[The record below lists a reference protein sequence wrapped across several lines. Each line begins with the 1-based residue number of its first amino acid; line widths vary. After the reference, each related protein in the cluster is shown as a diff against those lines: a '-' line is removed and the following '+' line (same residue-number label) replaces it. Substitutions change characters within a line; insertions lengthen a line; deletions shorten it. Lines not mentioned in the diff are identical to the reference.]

1 MTKNILFDMGSVLI
15 GFEPPAFLDRM
26 GITDSDDRRELL
38 WELFGSADWVALDR
52 GAVTEEELIELVSA
66 RVSPHLAG
74 TVRELITGW
83 DRVCRPIEG
92 MEALCG
98 ELHQAGYGLYLL
110 TNAGPRHRLYWPK
123 MPAARFFPEERI
135 MRSADWQLLKPE
147 AAFYEKALSLLKLKA
162 EDCLFIDDSPAN
174 VEAARRCGIDGIVF
188 HGSAEALRRELSR
201 RNVI

>member
-1 MTKNILFDMGSVLI
+1 MGSVLI

-66 RVSPHLAG
+66 RVSPHLAAA
-74 TVRELITGW
+74 VRELITGW

-110 TNAGPRHRLYWPK
+110 TNAGPRHRQYWPK
-123 MPAARFFPEERI
+123 MAAARFFPEERI

-147 AAFYEKALSLLKLKA
+147 VAFYEKALSLLKLEA